1 MSTDTLEKAPAPTQE
16 IVKANIQL
24 ELTKSGLIYQS
35 VLQGLE
41 NIKFT
46 RDNIDEMR
54 LKLAPG
60 EKLVKQLNDRI
71 NPHKEAWQNDNA
83 AKKSLLDPVQDVLTR
98 KKNELAKIAKEIAD
112 ENARI
117 EAEKQKAAAEEL
129 AANNFFIQ
137 ISQQVAAAV
146 TDDEI
151 VVIEKTIGAHSKKPL
166 YKEKAEALKPIIS
179 KQKEHIRHLEAIK
192 EQEKKAEQS
201 GDDEKIMQLREKQE
215 EITAKI
221 SEGNEAV
228 QFTAIKGAESNVVV
242 PEVVAPQ
249 TVKPKRQIWTWE
261 LVDIEQAKKKAD
273 WTKTVTNDAVID
285 EHLKSIKDS
294 AESEDFVVSGIR
306 FFVKKSY

>member
-1 MSTDTLEKAPAPTQE
+1 MTDTIEKAPTQE

-24 ELTKSGLIYQS
+24 ELTKSGLIYQF

-46 RDNIDEMR
+46 RDNIDKMR

-60 EKLVKQLNDRI
+60 EKLVKQLNDRV
-71 NPHKEAWQNDNA
+71 NPYKEAWQNDNA
-83 AKKSLLDPVQDVLTR
+83 AKKSLLDPVQDALTR

-112 ENARI
+112 ENAKI
-117 EAEKQKAAAEEL
+117 EAEKQRIANEEKAA
-129 AANNFFIQ
+129 NDFFIRM
-137 ISQQVAAAV
+137 SQEVSAAT
-146 TDDEI
+146 TDFEI
-151 VVIEKTIGAHSKKPL
+151 VRIEKLIGSHSAKPM
-166 YKEKAEALKPIIS
+166 YKQKAETLKPIIA

-192 EQEKKAEQS
+192 EAEKKAEQS
-201 GDDEKIMQLREKQE
+201 GDDEKIMQLREQQE
-215 EITAKI
+215 QITAKI
-221 SEGNEAV
+221 AEGNETV

-249 TVKPKRQIWTWE
+249 TVKAKRSTWTWE
-261 LVDIEQAKKKAD
+261 LIDIEQAKKKAD

-306 FFVKKSY
+306 FFVRKTY

>member
-1 MSTDTLEKAPAPTQE
+1 MNDTLEKAPAPTQE

-35 VLQGLE
+35 VLQSIE
-41 NIKFT
+41 NIVVREDNLVEAQKLLEPAERAKKFF
-46 RDNIDEMR
+46 
-54 LKLAPG
+54 
-60 EKLVKQLNDRI
+60 EKRE
-71 NPHKEAWQNDNA
+71 NPHKKAWQEDNA
-83 AKKSLLDPVQDVLTR
+83 ATKSLLTPLEEGINR
-98 KKNELAKIAKEIAD
+98 KKAEIARVNKILLD
-112 ENARI
+112 R
-117 EAEKQKAAAEEL
+117 EAAIKAEQAKQVADEL

-146 TDDEI
+146 TDFEI
-151 VVIEKTIGAHSKKPL
+151 VRIEKLIGAHSSKPL

-192 EQEKKAEQS
+192 EQEKKAEQR
-201 GDDEKIMQLREKQE
+201 GDDEEIMQLREQQQ